1 MTPILTR
8 LESLSISTD
17 AIGAGAG
24 VQYDLA
30 TLCDLTA
37 TQWADLAKGSIIIG
51 IQCVYGVGT
60 GVAQIKDT
68 SVPAATTPPATAL
81 DQSTAAKT
89 GVLIDQLAPV
99 HFYADP
105 AKRYL
110 NVYSIGGCE
119 VMVWRAQ

>member
-1 MTPILTR
+1 MKPILTQ
-8 LESLSISTD
+8 LTSLTISTD

-30 TLCDLTA
+30 TLCGLSA
-37 TQWADLAKGSIIIG
+37 AEWAAIPKQSIIIG
-51 IQCVYGVGT
+51 VMCVYSVGA
-60 GVAQIKDT
+60 GVAQIKD
-68 SVPAATTPPATAL
+68 AATNTAPSTAL

-89 GVLIDQLAPV
+89 GVPV
-99 HFYADP
+99 GQFEPTLFYADP
-105 AKRYL
+105 TKRYL